1 MPDLDL
7 DMLAND
13 LAEAIDHGGYPLD
26 VAASDIRPHL
36 SGFIAAI
43 TTGVSSETR

>member
-7 DMLAND
+7 DLLADD
-13 LAEAIDHGGYPLD
+13 LADAIDRGDYPLD

-36 SGFIAAI
+36 EGFITAI
-43 TTGVSSETR
+43 TGVPSETR